1 MPDMNGVFRPLIHSG
16 DHEMSDEHKKRPAI
30 GLWLKLTLVVLLVIL
45 GLIGICWAYLKFILA
60 PGLEGLGKSHM

>member
-1 MPDMNGVFRPLIHSG
+1 
-16 DHEMSDEHKKRPAI
+16 MSDEHKKRPAI